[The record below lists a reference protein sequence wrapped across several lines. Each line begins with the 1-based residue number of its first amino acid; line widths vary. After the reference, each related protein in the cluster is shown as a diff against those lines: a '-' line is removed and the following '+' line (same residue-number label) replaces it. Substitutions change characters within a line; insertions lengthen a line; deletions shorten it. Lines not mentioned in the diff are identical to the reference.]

1 MSVSNI
7 EKINSHFQIPIFY
20 NEKNK
25 KLNEHI
31 IEDLELVNTKTVDSD
46 NDSNESIYQT
56 AFQPKTVFGKK
67 ILEQTAGVY
76 TTDIN
81 YLKDTQN
88 LLKTYSKQKH
98 VCFQP
103 DSQHILSIFDE
114 IKLDD
119 GFKEK
124 YQYIDWSFW
133 EFLNQSP
140 EFLQFMSIYNLSSPI
155 ISFLVP
161 IIILIL
167 PFFVIKMMKVG
178 AEITFDMY
186 VEVLKTI
193 SANHAIGR
201 LFVDFSKVKMEEKMY
216 ILVSAFFYLFSIYQ
230 NVLTC
235 FRFYNN
241 MTKIHQHLNDIKQ
254 YLEHTETN
262 IENFLSYSTSFK
274 TYALFNDT
282 LREKLLL
289 LKQFKERLNT
299 ISPFRVSI
307 RKTME
312 FGHILKCFYD
322 IYQDELCEDM
332 LLYSFGFNGYLDT
345 LEGFQ
350 ENMREKHV
358 HLAKLKRTKPNSKIK
373 NTNKKSNSNVFYG
386 STYPVLVS
394 QKTSVKNTIRLD
406 KNIIITGPNA
416 SGKTTI
422 LKSSLINVIL
432 TQQMGAGFYESA
444 TFTPYHHIH
453 CYLNIPDTSG
463 RDSLFQSE
471 ARRCKDI
478 LDVVYENKDERH
490 FCVFDELYSG
500 TNPDEAIRSGTAFLN
515 YLVKY
520 SNVNC
525 ILTTHF
531 TQMCKDLETNE
542 RIENCHMLTQLKTD
556 AGLEDDFNYTYK
568 LEKGISTI
576 CGGIKVLRDLNYPIE
591 ILKNA

>member
-7 EKINSHFQIPIFY
+7 EKINSHFQIPISY

-31 IEDLELVNTKTVDSD
+31 IEDLELINTKTVESD

-81 YLKDTQN
+81 YLKDTQK

-186 VEVLKTI
+186 IEVLKTI

-241 MTKIHQHLNDIKQ
+241 MTKIHQNLNDIKQ
-254 YLEHTETN
+254 DLEHTEKN
-262 IENFLSYSTSFK
+262 IENF
-274 TYALFNDT
+274 
-282 LREKLLL
+282 
-289 LKQFKERLNT
+289 
-299 ISPFRVSI
+299 
-307 RKTME
+307 
-312 FGHILKCFYD
+312 
-322 IYQDELCEDM
+322 
-332 LLYSFGFNGYLDT
+332 
-345 LEGFQ
+345 
-350 ENMREKHV
+350 
-358 HLAKLKRTKPNSKIK
+358 
-373 NTNKKSNSNVFYG
+373 
-386 STYPVLVS
+386 
-394 QKTSVKNTIRLD
+394 
-406 KNIIITGPNA
+406 
-416 SGKTTI
+416 
-422 LKSSLINVIL
+422 
-432 TQQMGAGFYESA
+432 
-444 TFTPYHHIH
+444 
-453 CYLNIPDTSG
+453 
-463 RDSLFQSE
+463 
-471 ARRCKDI
+471 
-478 LDVVYENKDERH
+478 
-490 FCVFDELYSG
+490 
-500 TNPDEAIRSGTAFLN
+500 
-515 YLVKY
+515 
-520 SNVNC
+520 
-525 ILTTHF
+525 
-531 TQMCKDLETNE
+531 
-542 RIENCHMLTQLKTD
+542 
-556 AGLEDDFNYTYK
+556 
-568 LEKGISTI
+568 
-576 CGGIKVLRDLNYPIE
+576 
-591 ILKNA
+591 